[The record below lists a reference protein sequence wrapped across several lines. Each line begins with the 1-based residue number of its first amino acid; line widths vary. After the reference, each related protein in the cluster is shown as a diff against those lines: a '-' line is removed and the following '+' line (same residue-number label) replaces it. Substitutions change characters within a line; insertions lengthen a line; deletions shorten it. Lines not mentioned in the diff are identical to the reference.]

1 MLKIAMVG
9 TGYVGLVS
17 GACFSEFGFT
27 VTCVDKDTGKIAK
40 LKAGD
45 IPIYEPGLEAMVQAN
60 LEQNRLFFSSDI
72 ASAVASSDLIFIA
85 VGTPGRRSG
94 GAVDMTYV
102 DAAAREIAASLDE
115 FKVVVTKSTVPVGT
129 ARRLQSIMRHE
140 RPAADFAVA
149 SNPEF
154 LREGS
159 ALEDFMRPDKVVV
172 GVEDD
177 RAREL
182 LSAAYRPL
190 SLRNAPLIFT
200 ELETAELIKYANNS
214 FLAMRLSFVNEL
226 SDLCEATGADIS
238 EVTHALGKDRRIGP
252 YFLHPGPAYGGSCFP
267 KDTKA
272 LVAIGEEAGSRM
284 QSIETAIKINDDRK
298 DQMVERVCEA
308 MGGDIKDKTIAVLGI
323 AFKPNTDD
331 IREAPAL
338 TIVPALQERGATIIA
353 HDSAART
360 AAEPE
365 LPGVVWK
372 DDPLDAAEDAD
383 GLVILTEWNAY
394 RGLDLR
400 AVAGL
405 MRGRVLV
412 DLRNIYTLEEMS
424 KLPFAYHSLGRAPIG
439 VGEKARA

>member
-27 VTCVDKDTGKIAK
+27 VTCIDKDAAKIEK
-40 LKAGD
+40 LKLGE
-45 IPIYEPGLEAMVQAN
+45 IPIYEPGLNALVTSNQ
-60 LEQNRLFFSSDI
+60 EQNRLFFTTDL
-72 ASAVASSDLIFIA
+72 ASAVSSCDLIFIA
-85 VGTPGRRSG
+85 VGTPGQRGRG
-94 GAVDMTYV
+94 RVDMTYV
-102 DAAAREIAASLDE
+102 DAAAREIAAAIDG

-129 ARRLQSIMRHE
+129 ARRLEGIIREE
-140 RPAADFAVA
+140 RPDADFAVA

-159 ALEDFMRPDKVVV
+159 AIEDFMRPDKVVV

-177 RAREL
+177 RARDL

-190 SLRNAPLIFT
+190 SLRDAPLIITDF
-200 ELETAELIKYANNS
+200 ETAELIKYANNS

-226 SDLCEATGADIS
+226 ADLCEATGANIS
-238 EVTHALGKDRRIGP
+238 EATHALGKDRRIGP
-252 YFLHPGPAYGGSCFP
+252 YFLHPGPGYGGSCFP

-284 QSIETAIKINDDRK
+284 RSIETAIEINDGRRE
-298 DQMVERVCEA
+298 QMAERICTA
-308 MGGDIKDKTIAVLGI
+308 MGGSVEGKRIAILGI

-338 TIVPALQERGATIIA
+338 AIVPVLQARGAEIVA
-353 HDSAART
+353 HDPAARSV
-360 AAEPE
+360 AEPE
-365 LPGVVWK
+365 LPGVEWT
-372 DDPLDAAEDAD
+372 DDPLDAVENAD
-383 GLVILTEWNAY
+383 CLVILTEWNVY

-400 AVAGL
+400 AVASL
-405 MRGRVLV
+405 MRGQVLV
-412 DLRNIYTLEEMS
+412 DLRNIFTTEEMS
-424 KLPFAYHSLGRAPIG
+424 KLPFSYHSLGRPATG
-439 VGEKARA
+439 A